1 MPMAKMQVR
10 QAIPVPTVK
19 PAVMVARVASV
30 VWVARRVRLV
40 GRAATPVLRVLTVM
54 AVMVA

>member
-1 MPMAKMQVR
+1 MAKMQVR
-10 QAIPVPTVK
+10 QAIPVRTVK

>member
-1 MPMAKMQVR
+1 MAKMQVR